1 MVNYYRTL
9 SLNKPGSGVT
19 GLISDTPRAYMALP
33 QLKGGAWAAAQNQ
46 EAQLGG
52 ITRRHNHKTKNGA
65 EER

>member
-1 MVNYYRTL
+1 
-9 SLNKPGSGVT
+9 
-19 GLISDTPRAYMALP
+19 MALP

-65 EER
+65 EERQQLNPISGCKKTVLN